1 MKYVLVLMFTF
12 LPALFN
18 PVIAG
23 QEEYDD
29 CILEYLKGAKLDL
42 STHLIRQACEQNYK
56 NPAFTSKKKVAYN
69 TCLLDHLVGVESITA
84 VMEIKAACGRKH
96 K

>member
-1 MKYVLVLMFTF
+1 MKSLLRTLLVFSLA
-12 LPALFN
+12 LISPA
-18 PVIAG
+18 IAG
-23 QEEYDD
+23 QDEYDD

-56 NPAFTSKKKVAYN
+56 SSAFTSKKKFAYN
-69 TCLLDHLVGVESITA
+69 ACLLDHLVGIESITA
-84 VMEIKAACGRKH
+84 VMEIKAACGRKY